1 MRPILADRRSTINR
15 IVECFRLP
23 TQRTFPVSESS
34 MSGPDAAEAIPLFG
48 RTRSLDDIKHGMI
61 RAKGVYDPRSGS

>member
-1 MRPILADRRSTINR
+1 
-15 IVECFRLP
+15 
-23 TQRTFPVSESS
+23 

-61 RAKGVYDPRSGS
+61 RAKGVYDEPRIHFGDGRAALGLIADL